1 VNGWMLASG
10 LMALSCA
17 GGHAFA
23 GLNMFYRPI
32 KSAITNKLH
41 VGILTG
47 MWHLITIHFT
57 LSAVALLVLG
67 AYGHLDAV
75 AWLIAAQFA
84 CYATVYLFISLRLG
98 GVFKLSQWMPFA
110 ATAILAAAG
119 ALTAHSSA

>member
-1 VNGWMLASG
+1 
-10 LMALSCA
+10 
-17 GGHAFA
+17 
-23 GLNMFYRPI
+23 MFYRPI

-75 AWLIAAQFA
+75 AWLIAA
-84 CYATVYLFISLRLG
+84 TIRLLRHRISLHIVAPRRS
-98 GVFKLSQWMPFA
+98 FQALSGMPFA